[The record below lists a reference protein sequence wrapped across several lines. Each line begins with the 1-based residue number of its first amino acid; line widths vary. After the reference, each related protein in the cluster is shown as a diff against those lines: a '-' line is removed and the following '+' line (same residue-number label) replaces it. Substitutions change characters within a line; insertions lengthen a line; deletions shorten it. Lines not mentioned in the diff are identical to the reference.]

1 MFMNISNNNNNVIDA
16 SLHKFYVI
24 LICMLKI
31 TNYKNYIGKIKD
43 WPSHIDNQIY
53 YIIMNKDKIILSLLF
68 E

>member
-1 MFMNISNNNNNVIDA
+1 
-16 SLHKFYVI
+16 
-24 LICMLKI
+24 MLKI

-68 E
+68 EWDRSVKINI